1 MVKRTDG
8 SLRSIRSHKV
18 VLVGESSVGKT
29 SIIGRLRDD
38 VFDAHYQAT
47 IGIDFGPKVI
57 HLSPERS
64 VKLQL
69 WDTAGQERFR
79 SLIPSYLRDMAA
91 CIVVY
96 DITNRKSFDA
106 VKTWVEDAKRER
118 GEDSSHSASTTNS
131 SGLVLY
137 IVGNKKDLDTERVVT
152 AVEGEN
158 LAQTLGCFFAEVS
171 AKSGAGVNDLFTAVA
186 AKMPQDAAAAAGKS
200 EISINAMNLA
210 KSTTNPSG
218 PSQCAC

>member
-1 MVKRTDG
+1 M
-8 SLRSIRSHKV
+8 
-18 VLVGESSVGKT
+18 GKT

-91 CIVVY
+91 CVVVY
-96 DITNRKSFDA
+96 DITNRKSFEA

-118 GEDSSHSASTTNS
+118 GDDGNSA
-131 SGLVLY
+131 LVLY
-137 IVGNKKDLDTERVVT
+137 IVGNKKDLEAERVV
-152 AVEGEN
+152 AEAEGEA
-158 LAQTLGCFFAEVS
+158 LAQSLGCFFAEVS
-171 AKSGAGVNDLFTAVA
+171 AKSGAGVNELFAGVA
-186 AKMPQDAAAAAGKS
+186 GKMPQDAAVKAGGEVAVNAANVKPGAAATAG
-200 EISINAMNLA
+200 NA
-210 KSTTNPSG
+210 G
-218 PSQCAC
+218 GCAC

>member
-1 MVKRTDG
+1 MVKRADG

-29 SIIGRLRDD
+29 SIIGQLRDG

-57 HLSPERS
+57 HLAPDRP

-118 GEDSSHSASTTNS
+118 GDDAPAGAAG
-131 SGLVLY
+131 GLVLY
-137 IVGNKKDLDTERVVT
+137 IVGNKKDLEAERVVST
-152 AVEGEN
+152 AEGEQ
-158 LAQTLGCFFAEVS
+158 LAQSLGCFFAEVS

-186 AKMPQDAAAAAGKS
+186 AKMPQDAQTAGNKAGGEVAINTANIAGKKPGAANTS
-200 EISINAMNLA
+200 
-210 KSTTNPSG
+210 
-218 PSQCAC
+218 SQCAC